1 MRNHNK
7 GYHKTCRQA
16 HHSHSH
22 SPDKMIGLMD
32 IINLEYSL
40 GIKIFSDNN
49 APITACINNTCKMF
63 NKITSED
70 IIKHREEYYMWYLPK
85 QIEETVE
92 KKMFSMLKH
101 RHNVN
106 VYKKPEEYEKD
117 LEVLASHINEYN
129 RDSILAKMLNLYET
143 NAIDYYMGYNIT
155 SACYISGILMKEF
168 YNFIKYHMNREISR
182 KEYDNEEEDIY
193 YMVMKYR
200 KWQL

>member
-7 GYHKTCRQA
+7 GYRKTYQQA

-22 SPDKMIGLMD
+22 SPNKMIGLMD
-32 IINLEYSL
+32 IINMEYFL

-49 APITACINNTCKMF
+49 APITACINNTCKIF

-70 IIKHREEYYMWYLPK
+70 IVKHREEYYMWYLPK
-85 QIEETVE
+85 QIEQTIE
-92 KKMFSMLKH
+92 KKMFSLLKNP
-101 RHNVN
+101 HNIN
-106 VYKKPEEYEKD
+106 VYKKPEEYDAD
-117 LEVLASHINEYN
+117 LEKLASHINEYN
-129 RDSILAKMLNLYET
+129 RDSILANMLNLYET
-143 NAIDYYMGYNIT
+143 NAIDYYMCYNIT

>member
-1 MRNHNK
+1 
-7 GYHKTCRQA
+7 
-16 HHSHSH
+16 
-22 SPDKMIGLMD
+22 MD
-32 IINLEYSL
+32 IINMEYSL
-40 GIKIFSDNN
+40 GIKIFGDNN
-49 APITACINNTCKMF
+49 APITSRINNTCKMF

-70 IIKHREEYYMWYLPK
+70 IVKHREEYYMWYLPK

-101 RHNVN
+101 QHNVN

-143 NAIDYYMGYNIT
+143 NAIDYYMCYNIT

>member
-1 MRNHNK
+1 M
-7 GYHKTCRQA
+7 
-16 HHSHSH
+16 
-22 SPDKMIGLMD
+22 SPVNLID
-32 IINLEYSL
+32 IIHMEYSL
-40 GIKIFSDNN
+40 GIKILANN
-49 APITACINNTCKMF
+49 KAHTTSCINGVCRILNKMTAEENTR
-63 NKITSED
+63 
-70 IIKHREEYYMWYLPK
+70 HREEYYMWYLPK

-101 RHNVN
+101 QHNVN
-106 VYKKPEEYEKD
+106 VYKKPEEYEKY

-143 NAIDYYMGYNIT
+143 NAIDYYMSYNIT